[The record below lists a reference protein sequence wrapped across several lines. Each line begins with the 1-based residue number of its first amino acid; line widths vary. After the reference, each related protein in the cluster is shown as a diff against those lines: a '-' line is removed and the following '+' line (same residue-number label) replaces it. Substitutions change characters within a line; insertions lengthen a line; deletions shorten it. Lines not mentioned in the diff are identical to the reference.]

1 MIGRVYDRWGP
12 RVLLVPGAVVTS
24 AMLWLYTTFT
34 ATTEIWL
41 IAVVQTVLSLGLAM
55 SFTPLFTASLGSLPP
70 RQYSYGS
77 AIVSTLQQVAG
88 AAGIALMFTV
98 MAAASATATESG
110 QSAADAGAA
119 GAHAAFLVAA
129 FLSLPLLVGAFL
141 IRKPAD
147 SIAEEV
153 PTH

>member
-1 MIGRVYDRWGP
+1 M
-12 RVLLVPGAVVTS
+12 LLVPGAVVTS

-55 SFTPLFTASLGSLPP
+55 SFTPSVHGLTRLPATAAILV
-70 RQYSYGS
+70 RS

-119 GAHAAFLVAA
+119 GRAHAAFLVAA
-129 FLSLPLLVGAFL
+129 FLSLPCLSGRSH
-141 IRKPAD
+141 RKPAD